1 MNRVS
6 LACVEVAAFQEYL
19 PFDDYVPEY
28 SLPLTQAEA
37 DSHPLNPITSVAQTV
52 AESVNGSS
60 SGSESN
66 DSPTSTTYGEGTSLE
81 SYQSLGDNR
90 QCTTAI
96 FQVFPTTLDQTALAY
111 LQCRH
116 AFIRPQPAFQTH
128 LLRKYIRHVHSAMPV
143 LDIHQLVSTIT
154 QTQDPSSVHSPTK
167 SAEEKPQI
175 PYLLY
180 QAVMFSAVKFADGEA
195 LKSAGYDTVNTAQLE
210 MLQRARVSAPGHG
223 SDQPCERVGTD
234 IDYRCSMISTL
245 AQMWSP

>member
-37 DSHPLNPITSVAQTV
+37 DSHPLNPFTNVAQTV

-128 LLRKYIRHVHSAMPV
+128 LLLKYIRHVHSVMPV

-154 QTQDPSSVHSPTK
+154 QDTSSVHSPTK